1 METDDLPEEE
11 LASIRVMLVDDQRLV
26 RDGVRLI
33 LEHEGFEVVREC
45 SDGDEVEEALAD
57 VPSDVVLMDMR
68 MRRMNGAEAIE
79 HMRRLSDPPPVL
91 VLTTYD
97 DDETLARAL
106 TAGAAGFVLKEAP
119 PEQLCAAVRAVAGG
133 AAWFDRAVAE
143 RVLDAYRAS
152 RGSASDVQVDELGLS
167 PREIEVLKLIAA
179 GKTNP
184 QIAEA
189 LFISRRTARAHVSNL
204 FVKLH
209 VSHRGEAAALAHE
222 AGLV

>member
-1 METDDLPEEE
+1 MELVDTTP
-11 LASIRVMLVDDQRLV
+11 RVLLVDDQRLV

-33 LEHEGFEVVREC
+33 LEHGGFEVAREC
-45 SDGDEVEEALAD
+45 SDGDEVTDAIRETPVDA
-57 VPSDVVLMDMR
+57 VLMDMR
-68 MRRMNGAEAIE
+68 MRRMSGAEAIE
-79 HMRRLSDPPPVL
+79 QLRRLPDPPPVL

-119 PEQLCAAVRAVAGG
+119 PEELCAALSAVIGG

-143 RVLDAYRAS
+143 RVLDAYRNS
-152 RGSASDVQVDELGLS
+152 RGQSADVEIDALGLS

-204 FVKLH
+204 LVKLN
-209 VSHRGEAAALAHE
+209 VSHRGEAAALAHT